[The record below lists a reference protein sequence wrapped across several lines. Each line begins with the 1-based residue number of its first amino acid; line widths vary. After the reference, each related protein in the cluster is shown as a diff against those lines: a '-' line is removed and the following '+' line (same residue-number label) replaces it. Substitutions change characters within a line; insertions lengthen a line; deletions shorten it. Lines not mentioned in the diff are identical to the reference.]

1 MRVIRWFLGLI
12 VVVALA
18 LAAVVLAARFGDG
31 PMGPLPGGPLR
42 AGELVADPQSD
53 WGFAKD
59 TQEIEMQLEAQTTS
73 RITWIVVKDGA
84 AYVPCSLD
92 FPPFKSWY
100 KKVAEDGRAVVRTG
114 GRRYPVTLQ
123 KVEDEA
129 LVGELRAVAG
139 AKYAAGPRPPEGRV
153 WFFRL
158 LPRTP
163 AGTGM

>member
-1 MRVIRWFLGLI
+1 MRVIRWLLGLI
-12 VVVALA
+12 AIVVLG

-42 AGELVADPQSD
+42 AGELVAGPQTD
-53 WGFAKD
+53 WSFVAD
-59 TQEIEMQLEAQTTS
+59 TQEVELQLEAQTIS

-92 FPPFKSWY
+92 FPPLKSWY
-100 KKVAEDGRAVVRTG
+100 KKAAADGRAVVRTA

-129 LVGELRAVAG
+129 LLGELRKVAG

-158 LPRTP
+158 DPR
-163 AGTGM
+163 A